1 MLVLPLP
8 VMPKR
13 SFVAVLTFLMR
24 DRACFWSG
32 LRGIFETAEL
42 LTLGSGA
49 WRRDLA
55 MPGGRIQLATA
66 GRELR

>member
-32 LRGIFETAEL
+32 LRGIFETAGL
-42 LTLGSGA
+42 LILGSGA

-55 MPGGRIQLATA
+55 MPGA
-66 GRELR
+66 GYS